1 MYALLS
7 SIIWYNYKQNMND
20 LKEFKKVFDPIL
32 KQYLDRK
39 IEAFSENIN
48 DPFILDLV
56 TYSQKLI
63 ESGGKRIRPF
73 IAYLTYKALGGKEIE
88 KALELFI
95 SLELFHNFALI
106 HDDIMDKDFMRH
118 GVPTVH
124 EYVKEKLQ
132 KGGRHGDFNHIG
144 NSQAILLGDIL
155 LCWAFSVFDEIN
167 FDENRLRNT
176 KLFFNKMADDV
187 FLGQIIDITSRK
199 NIPKELIDKKDLLKT
214 ASYSFIR
221 PMQIGASLAEIDDKT
236 EKFCEDLGLNLGLAF
251 QLQDD
256 LLDSENTQT
265 EHETIEKIDEY
276 LGQAHKII
284 EKSKLNDNYKKEFYK
299 FIDTVKSRKN

>member
-1 MYALLS
+1 
-7 SIIWYNYKQNMND
+7 MND

-32 KQYLDRK
+32 KQYLDKK
-39 IEAFSENIN
+39 IETFSKDVN
-48 DPFILDLV
+48 DPFLLDLV
-56 TYSQKLI
+56 SYPQKLI

-73 IAYLTYKALGGKEIE
+73 IAYLMYKALGGKEIE

-106 HDDIMDKDFMRH
+106 HDDIMDKDSIRH
-118 GVPTVH
+118 GVQTVH

-132 KGGRHGDFNHIG
+132 KEGRSGDLNHIG

-155 LCWAFSVFDEIN
+155 LCWAFSIFDEVN
-167 FDENRLRNT
+167 LDKD
-176 KLFFNKMADDV
+176 KLKSAKIFFNKMANDV
-187 FLGQIIDITSRK
+187 VLGQIIDIDIPSRK
-199 NIPKELIDKKDLLKT
+199 DIPIELINKKDKLKT

-221 PMQIGASLAEIDDKT
+221 PMQIGASLIGIDEKT

-251 QLQDD
+251 QMQDD

-265 EHETIEKIDEY
+265 KQETIKKIEEH
-276 LGQAHKII
+276 LRKAKEVI
-284 EKSKLNDNYKKEFYK
+284 EKSKLSNSYKNEFYK
-299 FIDTVKSRKN
+299 LIDTIKSRKN